1 MESAARDSEEP
12 PTVGV
17 VGTRE
22 NTVERIRA
30 AVSEANAVPLGA
42 DPTSV
47 GDAAFVVAVGERAL
61 GELASASVEVPAL
74 AVDAGTGVRSVPV
87 DDATAAVEAILETDV
102 ARTTRRAF
110 AVHVGDERYD
120 AVFDVTL
127 VTTEPARISEYRVAA
142 GGDEVSQFRADGV
155 VVATPAGSH
164 GYARAAGSPVVAGTT
179 PVATVVPIAPFA
191 IDTDHWIVSQEDVV
205 LSVERDEGSVS
216 LLVDDRPAGTVDPAE
231 PVRLSSGHE
240 LEILCPPQSEP
251 PW

>member
-1 MESAARDSEEP
+1 MESAARDSDDP

-17 VGTRE
+17 VGAE
-22 NTVERIRA
+22 EDTVERVRA
-30 AVSEANAVPLGA
+30 AVAEANAVPLAA

-61 GELASASVEVPAL
+61 GDLASAAVDVPVL
-74 AVDAGTGVRSVPV
+74 PVDAGDGVRSVAAEA
-87 DDATAAVEAILETDV
+87 ATTAISAVLEDDV

-110 AVHVGDERYD
+110 AVHVGDERHD

-164 GYARAAGSPVVAGTT
+164 GYARAAGAPVVAGTE
-179 PVATVVPIAPFA
+179 PVAAIVPIAPFA
-191 IDTDHWIVSQEDVV
+191 IDTDQWIVAQEDVV

-216 LLVDDRPAGTVDPAE
+216 LLVDDRPAGTVDPAV